1 MTRHLLWQTALA
13 LLGIVLV
20 FFILFQVASSLST
33 VEVPT
38 VGGTYVEGVIGYSD
52 AINPILLTQ
61 ASSVDR
67 DVCALV
73 FNGLTALDEAGRV
86 LPALATDWE
95 VSEDGTV
102 YDFRLRRGV
111 TWHDGRLFSAAD
123 VVFTVQ
129 ALQDPDYQGDP
140 ALRELWQNV
149 IVESQGDFAV
159 RFVLREPFT
168 PFILYTTIGI
178 LPAHLL
184 SNVPAADLPRSEFST
199 QQPIGT
205 GMFKVEAVTPD
216 RVVLAVNP
224 GFWGPAPYLK
234 QFEFRSFGDWDSLL
248 AAYERGEIQG
258 LQRVTAQQ
266 LPELA
271 PLADLQLYSAQSTG
285 YGLVYLNLQRE
296 TAPFFKDKEVRQ
308 AMLYALDRQALIDDL
323 LSGQALVADSPIPP
337 TLWAYDPS
345 VRQYPYDPQA
355 AVGLLDAA
363 GWVDSDADRIR
374 DKDGVALAFTLLT
387 SDDPVMAGVADAIAQ
402 SWRAVGMDVQVK
414 AVEADLIPDLIRS
427 RNFDALLIEVG
438 LTADPDPY
446 PSWHSTQ
453 AGESGQNFSGFAN
466 READIAMEEARAITD
481 PERRSQLYYTFQEIW
496 TEEVPSLLLYYPI
509 YTYGVDV
516 RVKGVQLSPLW
527 YSSDRFRNINDWYV
541 ETRKILITPAPSLDK
556 TEK

>member
-1 MTRHLLWQTALA
+1 MTRHLLWQTVLA

-38 VGGTYVEGVIGYSD
+38 AGGTYVEGVVGYSD

-61 ASSVDR
+61 ADSVDR
-67 DVCALV
+67 DLCALV
-73 FNGLTALDEAGRV
+73 FNGLTVLDETGRL
-86 LPALATDWE
+86 LPALATEWE

-102 YDFRLRRGV
+102 YDFKLRRGV
-111 TWHDGRLFSAAD
+111 TWHDGQLFSAAD

-149 IVESQGDFAV
+149 IVESQGDYAV

-205 GMFKVEAVTPD
+205 GMFTVEAVTPD
-216 RVVLAVNP
+216 RVVLAANP
-224 GFWGPAPYLK
+224 EFWGPVPYLQ
-234 QFEFRSFGDWDSLL
+234 QFEFWSFGDWDSLL

-258 LQRVTAQQ
+258 LHRVTAQQ
-266 LPELA
+266 RPELA
-271 PLADLQLYSAQSTG
+271 PLADLQLYSAQATG
-285 YGLVYLNLQRE
+285 YGLVYLNLQRDS
-296 TAPFFKDKEVRQ
+296 APFFKDQKVRQ
-308 AMLYALDRQALIDDL
+308 AMLYALDRQALIGDL
-323 LSGQALVADSPIPP
+323 LGGQGIVADSPIPP
-337 TLWAYDPS
+337 TMWAYDPS
-345 VRQYPYDPQA
+345 ARHYPYDPQA
-355 AVGLLDAA
+355 AIGLLDAA
-363 GWVDSDADRIR
+363 GWGDSDADRIR
-374 DKDGVALAFTLLT
+374 DKDGVGLVFTLLT
-387 SDDPVMAGVADAIAQ
+387 SDDPVMARVADEIAQ
-402 SWRAVGMDVQVK
+402 RWRAVGMDVQVE
-414 AVEADLIPDLIRS
+414 AVKADLIPDLVRP
-427 RNFDALLIEVG
+427 RDFDALLIEVG

-446 PSWHSTQ
+446 PFWHSTQ
-453 AGESGQNFSGFAN
+453 TGESGQNYSGFAN

-481 PERRSQLYYTFQEIW
+481 PERRTQLYYTFQEIW

-509 YTYGVDV
+509 YTYAVDA
-516 RVKGVQLSPLW
+516 RVKGVQLPPLW
-527 YSSDRFRNINDWYV
+527 YSSDRFRNVNDWYV
-541 ETRKILITPAPSLDK
+541 ETRKVIITPTPSLDK